1 MKITF
6 INAIYCDAL
15 GEHRRQLGWKP
26 ANLSQNMWQYF
37 LSIASET
44 DRDKVLGI
52 DINKFKIRKGD
63 YYFYGDE
70 NVVIM
75 KCPKRSMKIAPEI
88 SNRAPLFE

>member
-15 GEHRRQLGWKP
+15 GEYRRQLGWKP

-37 LSIASET
+37 LSIASKT
-44 DRDKVLGI
+44 DCEKVLGI
-52 DINKFKIRKGD
+52 DIDKFKIRKGD
-63 YYFYGDE
+63 YYFYGGE
-70 NVVIM
+70 NVIIM